1 MIELTVFFTGAAV
14 MALEVLG
21 TRVLSPSFGSG
32 LYVWAALI
40 SVTLVAL
47 ALGYFA
53 GGWLADRRPTRRAM
67 FTILLV
73 GAATVGVS
81 VLAAGGVLG
90 AAERLGL
97 RSGAL
102 VGAVALFGV
111 PLALLGMITPYSVRL
126 RTAQVGNV
134 GHVAGRLYAL
144 GTIGSVCGTLGTA
157 FWVIPSI
164 GHRTAMLGIAVAL
177 ALWAAG
183 GLVGATRRGAAAA
196 GVVALALAGL
206 AFAGQ
211 TPVAIPGV
219 VYDDDGPL
227 GRITVLDRRY
237 GDGYEERLFLL
248 DGACQTHMPAEPT
261 GEVACEYVRT
271 FDLMRQWRP
280 DASRAFLIGLA
291 GGAHVRLLGGHGFAF
306 DVADIDPRAMHVATE
321 YFSLPHGDR
330 VHLYPED
337 GRRCLRRLAAS
348 GKRYDVVIID
358 MLTIDAVPVHLYSR
372 EALEEARDAMTPD
385 GIVGVNTSL
394 VFDADGER
402 ASASIHRTL
411 REVFP
416 YVCCYAA
423 HHDAR
428 NRTENRIFFA
438 SRAPFG
444 ELVGDD
450 LLERERSFRPD
461 EGVVLTDDHNPFDVL
476 LATTSD
482 RFRLAFRRQFPSIA
496 RAGW

>member
-40 SVTLVAL
+40 SVALVAL
-47 ALGYFA
+47 SIGYFA
-53 GGWLADRRPTRRAM
+53 GGWLADRRPTHRAM
-67 FTILLV
+67 FTVLLV
-73 GAATVGVS
+73 GAATVGLS
-81 VLAAGGVLG
+81 VLVAGGVLG
-90 AAERLGL
+90 AAEQLGL
-97 RSGAL
+97 RAGSL
-102 VGAVALFGV
+102 VGAAALFGV
-111 PLALLGMITPYSVRL
+111 PLALLGTITPYSVRL
-126 RTAQVGNV
+126 RTAQLGNV

-144 GTIGSVCGTLGTA
+144 GTIGSVVGTLGTA

-177 ALWAAG
+177 ALWAAI
-183 GLVGATRRGAAAA
+183 GLLGATRRGAAVAA
-196 GVVALALAGL
+196 GVALALVGL
-206 AFAGQ
+206 AFAGGA
-211 TPVAIPGV
+211 PPALPGV

-237 GDGYEERLFLL
+237 DDGYEERLFLL
-248 DGACQTHMPAEPT
+248 DGACQTHMPEEPT

-291 GGAHVRLLGGHGFAF
+291 GGAHVRLLGRHGFDF

-321 YFSLPHGDR
+321 YFNLPHGDR
-330 VHLYPED
+330 VRLHLED
-337 GRRCLRRLAAS
+337 GRRCLRRLAAA
-348 GKRYDVVIID
+348 GARYDVVIID

-394 VFDADGER
+394 VFDVDGER

-416 YVCCYAA
+416 HVRCYAA
-423 HHDAR
+423 HSDAR
-428 NRTENRIFFA
+428 SQTENRIFFA
-438 SRAPFG
+438 SRAPLGPAVG
-444 ELVGDD
+444 EGLPD
-450 LLERERSFRPD
+450 RERTFAD
-461 EGVVLTDDHNPFDVL
+461 DTGIVLTDDHNPFDVL

-482 RFRLAFRRQFPSIA
+482 RFRLSFRRQFPGIA
-496 RAGW
+496 HAGW